1 VKLSEQ
7 AKYRLYGVTAVAC
20 AAWLIQVIY
29 QALGTSELWG
39 WPNLIL
45 YVCLLL
51 VITYTAYSA
60 VTGWKKWKAANDTN
74 DEAEEVPPVKENDI
88 SESGKIIIR
97 RSNLVAKQPAAAT
110 NGIQQINDIQ
120 QITKTT

>member
-7 AKYRLYGVTAVAC
+7 AKYRLYGLTAVAC

-29 QALGTSELWG
+29 QASGTSELWG
-39 WPNLIL
+39 WPNIIL

-60 VTGWKKWKAANDTN
+60 FTGWKKWKAANDAD
-74 DEAEEVPPVKENDI
+74 DEPKEVPPVIENEI
-88 SESGKIIIR
+88 SNSGKIIIR
-97 RSNLVAKQPAAAT
+97 RSALVSKQPAVAT
-110 NGIQQINDIQ
+110 NGIQQTAEIAKD
-120 QITKTT
+120 QI

>member
-1 VKLSEQ
+1 MNLSEQ

-29 QALGTSELWG
+29 QASGTGELWG

-45 YVCLLL
+45 CVCLLL

-60 VTGWKKWKAANDTN
+60 VTGWKKWKAAA
-74 DEAEEVPPVKENDI
+74 DEPKEVPPVIENEI
-88 SESGKIIIR
+88 SKSGKIVIR
-97 RSNLVAKQPAAAT
+97 RSTLDAKHRGAAT
-110 NGIQQINDIQ
+110 NDIQ
-120 QITKTT
+120 QMTEITDQI

>member
-1 VKLSEQ
+1 MSEQ
-7 AKYRLYGVTAVAC
+7 AKYRLYGLTAVAC

-29 QALGTSELWG
+29 QASGTSELWG

-60 VTGWKKWKAANDTN
+60 VTGWKKWKAAAD
-74 DEAEEVPPVKENDI
+74 DEPKEVPPVMENEI
-88 SESGKIIIR
+88 SKSGKIIIR
-97 RSNLVAKQPAAAT
+97 RSALVAKHPAAAT
-110 NGIQQINDIQ
+110 NGIQQMTEITED
-120 QITKTT
+120 QI

>member
-1 VKLSEQ
+1 MSDQ

-29 QALGTSELWG
+29 QASGTGELWG

-60 VTGWKKWKAANDTN
+60 VTGWKKWKAAAD
-74 DEAEEVPPVKENDI
+74 DEPEEVPPVMENEI
-88 SESGKIIIR
+88 SKSGKIIIR
-97 RSNLVAKQPAAAT
+97 RSTLATKYSAAAT
-110 NGIQQINDIQ
+110 NDIQ
-120 QITKTT
+120 QMTEIAEDQI